1 MNANA
6 GNAVRIAPLSP
17 PHADRIDAIARSLPA
32 WFGIEEGL
40 QDLRACAERG
50 PGYVAMSNDDTV
62 TGFVTLAQPFP
73 ETREITWMAVAPD
86 RRRQGIGRALID
98 TAASEARNAGAQLL
112 HVKTL
117 ADSHPSPEY
126 AQTRA
131 FYRAVGFERL
141 IVLPD
146 LWGPENPCLLMVRPL

>member
-6 GNAVRIAPLSP
+6 GGAVRVVPLSP
-17 PHADRIDAIARSLPA
+17 THFDAIEIIGRSLPA
-32 WFGIEEGL
+32 WFGIEDGL
-40 QDLRACAERG
+40 KDLRSGAERG
-50 PGYVAMSNDDTV
+50 PGYVALIADDV
-62 TGFVTLAQPFP
+62 AGFVTVDRPFP
-73 ETREITWMAVAPD
+73 ETVEITWMAVAPNHH
-86 RRRQGIGRALID
+86 RQGMGRALV
-98 TAASEARNAGAQLL
+98 EAVIMDALHSGARLL

-131 FYRAVGFERL
+131 FYESMEFQRL

-146 LWGPENPCLLMVRPL
+146 LWGPDNPCLLMVRPV